1 MVQIN
6 KVTQKPYE
14 GKNQQLLAVVAEE
27 KEYQSNEWGTFLQWK
42 NAISRVVKKGE
53 KGCRISRPVK
63 KMEVDKDT
71 GEVEIQKYIAVED
84 CGNVINPMV
93 VEGQIVGGIA
103 QGVGQALYE
112 HGIYDDEGQLVTGS
126 MLDYTMPRADNFP
139 MIDSDR
145 IETPSP
151 SNSLGVKGVGEMGSI
166 TSPPAVVNAVVDA
179 LSDYGVK
186 HIDMPLTSEKIWNI
200 IQTNGG

>member
-71 GEVEIQKYIAVED
+71 GKEKQIPVLKRYSVFNIQQTEELIKE
-84 CGNVINPMV
+84 
-93 VEGQIVGGIA
+93 
-103 QGVGQALYE
+103 E
-112 HGIYDDEGQLVTGS
+112 HE
-126 MLDYTMPRADNFP
+126 
-139 MIDSDR
+139 
-145 IETPSP
+145 
-151 SNSLGVKGVGEMGSI
+151 
-166 TSPPAVVNAVVDA
+166 
-179 LSDYGVK
+179 
-186 HIDMPLTSEKIWNI
+186 
-200 IQTNGG
+200 

>member
-42 NAISRVVKKGE
+42 NNISRVVKKGE

-71 GEVEIQKYIAVED
+71 GKEKQIPVLKRYSVFNIQQTEELIKE
-84 CGNVINPMV
+84 
-93 VEGQIVGGIA
+93 
-103 QGVGQALYE
+103 E
-112 HGIYDDEGQLVTGS
+112 H
-126 MLDYTMPRADNFP
+126 
-139 MIDSDR
+139 
-145 IETPSP
+145 ET
-151 SNSLGVKGVGEMGSI
+151 NS
-166 TSPPAVVNAVVDA
+166 
-179 LSDYGVK
+179 
-186 HIDMPLTSEKIWNI
+186 
-200 IQTNGG
+200 